1 MVIIALQIESRNSH
15 GDSHKMK
22 MKKLVYN
29 KEKINK
35 LIKNNQLKENYG
47 TIIITHLVHSWRS
60 SVQIQMI

>member
-1 MVIIALQIESRNSH
+1 
-15 GDSHKMK
+15 MK
-22 MKKLVYN
+22 MKKLVNN